1 MRVYQKFVAALV
13 VIFSSL
19 AFVPYAD
26 ASFLGSGVWQQ
37 SADASRPRDSA
48 ENISF
53 VSALNLQSDH
63 VVIDDTYLYST
74 FNNVSAVDNSN
85 PSSLKVVNK
94 LRTNYIYDLEL
105 SGRYVFAAQE
115 DFGVRVFDVSV
126 GLPTVFGSRPMA
138 ESALGL
144 DLVDGVLYIA
154 NGQSGL
160 ILIDATKPTDL
171 PILSETD
178 TAGMALDVAAGG
190 HYAYLANGLAGLRIF
205 DVTDKTRPVEIA
217 LMDTP
222 GSAADVTLDGTTLYL
237 ADGEDGLRI
246 LDVSIPAEPREL
258 SVYDTPGTVEKTFI
272 QGDYAYIADRKKGL
286 TILDIKDKSR
296 PVKIGSY
303 DSMGGAWDVVVKDG
317 FIYLADFPYGVQVL
331 KFVPP
336 LANNVTP

>member
-1 MRVYQKFVAALV
+1 MKVYQKFVVALV
-13 VIFSSL
+13 MVFSGL
-19 AFVPYAD
+19 AFVPYLD
-26 ASFLGSGVWQQ
+26 ASSSGSGAYQ
-37 SADASRPRDSA
+37 PRIST

-53 VSALNLQSDH
+53 ISALNLQSEQLA
-63 VVIDDTYLYST
+63 IDDTYLYST
-74 FNNVSAVDNSN
+74 FNYLSVVDNSN

-94 LRTNYIYDLEL
+94 FKTNFIYDMEL

-126 GLPTVFGSRPMA
+126 GLPTVFGSRKMA

-144 DLVDGVLYIA
+144 DLADGVLFVA
-154 NGQSGL
+154 GGRSGL

-178 TAGMALDVAAGG
+178 TPGMALDVAADGQ
-190 HYAYLANGLAGLRIF
+190 YAYLANGLAGLRVF

-217 LMDTP
+217 IVDTP

-246 LDVSIPAEPREL
+246 LDVTIPAKPREL

-286 TILDIKDKSR
+286 TILDIKDKSN
-296 PVKIGSY
+296 PVKVGSY
-303 DSMGGAWDVVVKDG
+303 DSSGGAWDVVVKDG
-317 FIYLADFPYGVQVL
+317 FIYLADYPYGVLVL
-331 KFVPP
+331 KLGPP
-336 LANNVTP
+336 VVNNVAP